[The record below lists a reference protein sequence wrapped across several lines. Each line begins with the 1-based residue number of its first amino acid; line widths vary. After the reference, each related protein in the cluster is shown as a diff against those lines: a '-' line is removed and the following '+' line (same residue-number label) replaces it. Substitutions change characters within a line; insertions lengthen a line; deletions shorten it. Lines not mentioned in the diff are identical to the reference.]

1 MKIKLFHVVM
11 GSSSTDSSSN
21 DSTFYDEEDCDSS
34 SLLLQSM
41 LISSE
46 GEPLADMIHD
56 VSESLKMI
64 SKHLCNQ
71 NRILIKIGTLLD
83 VDDDDDDE

>member
-1 MKIKLFHVVM
+1 M
-11 GSSSTDSSSN
+11 GSSSANSSN
-21 DSTFYDEEDCDSS
+21 DSFYDEEDCDSS

-41 LISSE
+41 LISKE
-46 GEPLADMIHD
+46 GEPLADMIQGI
-56 VSESLKMI
+56 SESLKMI

-83 VDDDDDDE
+83 DDDE